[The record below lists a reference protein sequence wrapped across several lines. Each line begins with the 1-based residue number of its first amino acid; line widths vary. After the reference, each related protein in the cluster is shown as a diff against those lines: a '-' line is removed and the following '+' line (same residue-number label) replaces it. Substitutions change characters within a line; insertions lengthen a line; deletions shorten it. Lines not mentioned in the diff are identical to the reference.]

1 MLSKSLTQFSVEG
14 WGCVPSLLF
23 TWGQITVEVTN
34 ITVTSC
40 YAQCAQPCSG
50 PLPTTAL
57 PETPGH
63 LQASLGQSLVGG
75 GWGGGHCSF
84 LLGPGAHKVLSV
96 PSKSLFPQSCVI
108 LAALCGVNGNL
119 LQEGLRCTQV
129 CCTQSPCLC
138 GSPLLPVPPQENYTL
153 LYQQKSMSKMAK
165 MHLHLS

>member
-1 MLSKSLTQFSVEG
+1 MGL
-14 WGCVPSLLF
+14 CSLLVIYL
-23 TWGQITVEVTN
+23 GPN
-34 ITVTSC
+34 
-40 YAQCAQPCSG
+40 YSG
-50 PLPTTAL
+50 GNEHNGDLLLRSVRPTLQRATADHSSAGDSWTL
-57 PETPGH
+57 AGKSGSVSRRRG
-63 LQASLGQSLVGG
+63 L
-75 GWGGGHCSF
+75 GGGHCSF

-153 LYQQKSMSKMAK
+153 LYQQKSMSKMDK

>member
-1 MLSKSLTQFSVEG
+1 MGLCSL
-14 WGCVPSLLF
+14 PF
-23 TWGQITVEVTN
+23 TYLGQTMVEVMK
-34 ITVTSC
+34 IMATSLQRSH
-40 YAQCAQPCSG
+40 AHTATPSALNPVAG
-50 PLPTTAL
+50 HPRPMPPL
-57 PETPGH
+57 ETPGH

-153 LYQQKSMSKMAK
+153 LYQQKSMSKMDK